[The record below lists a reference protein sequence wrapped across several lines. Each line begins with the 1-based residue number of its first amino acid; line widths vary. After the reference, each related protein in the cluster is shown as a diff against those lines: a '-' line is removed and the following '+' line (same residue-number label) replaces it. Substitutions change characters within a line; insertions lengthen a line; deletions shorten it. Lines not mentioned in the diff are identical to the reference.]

1 MGDNASTVHCSL
13 LATPHRYYGQYE
25 KEVPGGRMYCGL
37 ASMLLPRCLYCDKVV
52 VATINTVLFM
62 GDNAST
68 VHCSLLAT
76 PHRYYGQYEKE
87 VPGGRMYCGLAS
99 MLLPRCLYCDKVV
112 VATINTVLFMG
123 DNASTVHC
131 SLLATPHRYYG
142 QYEKEVPGG
151 RIQYEKEVPGGRMYC
166 DLASMLL
173 PRCPYCDK
181 VVVATINTVLFMGDN
196 ASTVH
201 CSLLATAHRYYG
213 QYEKEVPGGRMY
225 CDLASMLLPRCPYCD
240 KVVVATINT
249 VLFMGDNAST
259 VHCSLLATAHRYYG
273 QYEKEVPG
281 GRMYCDLASMLLPR
295 CPYCDKVVVA
305 TITFSLWTITRQLF
319 TAHCSRQ
326 HTAIM
331 AK

>member
-1 MGDNASTVHCSL
+1 MYCDLAGDHKHRSLDDNASTVHCSL
-13 LATPHRYYGQYE
+13 LATPHRYYG
-25 KEVPGGRMYCGL
+25 
-37 ASMLLPRCLYCDKVV
+37 
-52 VATINTVLFM
+52 
-62 GDNAST
+62 
-68 VHCSLLAT
+68 
-76 PHRYYGQYEKE
+76 
-87 VPGGRMYCGLAS
+87 
-99 MLLPRCLYCDKVV
+99 
-112 VATINTVLFMG
+112 
-123 DNASTVHC
+123 
-131 SLLATPHRYYG
+131 
-142 QYEKEVPGG
+142 
-151 RIQYEKEVPGGRMYC
+151 QYEKEVPGGRMYC

-305 TITFSLWTITRQLF
+305 TINTVLF
-319 TAHCSRQ
+319 MGDNASTVHCSLLATPHRYTR
-326 HTAIM
+326 HHS
-331 AK
+331 